1 MENKHP
7 LKDPKSSHYE
17 IIDGIDSIDIMEK
30 IMSTDELIG
39 WAKGNVLKYQ
49 LRLGK
54 KDNPEQEI
62 AKIKRYQDYYNY
74 LKGKL

>member
-7 LKDPKSSHYE
+7 LKDPNSSHYG

-30 IMSTDELIG
+30 TMTTFELMG

-62 AKIKRYQDYYNY
+62 AKIKRYQDYYHY
-74 LKGKL
+74 LKEQL